1 VGDEAITLGVPS
13 YVWRE
18 GQERRLRLMR
28 QYVSL
33 EGARILDVGCGL
45 GLYIRRFRDFS
56 DDVHGVDIDSA
67 KVREV
72 SATLPNIKQ
81 ALAEQLPYPDETF
94 DVLLSHEVLEHVSD
108 DRAAV
113 REAHRVLRPGGRL
126 IVFVPNRLYPFE
138 THGIYWRGKYH
149 YGNIPLVNYLPDAL
163 RARLCPHVRAYTSRG
178 LRRLFERLPG
188 RIVVH
193 RYLFAGYDNIVA
205 RRPALGRLLR
215 RVTYTLEDTPLRFLG
230 LSHFVVY
237 ERG

>member
-33 EGARILDVGCGL
+33 EGACILDVGCGL

>member
-1 VGDEAITLGVPS
+1 MGDEAITLGVPS

-45 GLYIRRFRDFS
+45 GLYVRRFRDFS

>member
-1 VGDEAITLGVPS
+1 MGDEAITLGVPS

-33 EGARILDVGCGL
+33 EGACILDVGCGL